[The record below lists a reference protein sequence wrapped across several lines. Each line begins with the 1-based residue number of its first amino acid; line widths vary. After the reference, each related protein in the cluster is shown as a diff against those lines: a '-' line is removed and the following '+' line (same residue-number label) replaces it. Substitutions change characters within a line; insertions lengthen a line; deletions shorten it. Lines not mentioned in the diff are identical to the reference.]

1 VLDTPGVTWRPIVQQ
16 QNAELNRFIAHAK
29 LARVF
34 LTHALHCPADH
45 PAGQCPTMT
54 AALDS
59 LIDGMT
65 IDQLAAEHT

>member
-1 VLDTPGVTWRPIVQQ
+1 
-16 QNAELNRFIAHAK
+16 LNRTIAQAQ
-29 LARVF
+29 LAQEF

-45 PAGQCPTMT
+45 PARQCPNMT

-59 LIDGMT
+59 FVNGTT